1 MAMEY
6 KDYIEDLSRFL
17 LKREE
22 QSKIMSAVG
31 SLLQG
36 DIKAEDIPYIKEF
49 ECIKKFLEEPL
60 NSRGESALKKVF
72 ATAIII
78 ANEKGLLP
86 FRLPESAEEI
96 ASLIDDAL
104 NRLKVAYQQAIGRI
118 DLDEAVDALVD
129 RAEARAIAFVEY
141 ALEIGMPVLADKL
154 EKIMYKNPY
163 TAPFAPFVGLALSY
177 VAEPVKNTVCSGIR
191 TIAKGAKNFLH
202 KAIDFVKE
210 KLNPIKNRQTAYS

>member
-118 DLDEAVDALVD
+118 DLDEAVEALVD

-141 ALEIGMPVLADKL
+141 ALETGVQVLADKI
-154 EKIMYKNPY
+154 EKMMYKNPY
-163 TAPFAPFVGLALSY
+163 TAPFAPFVRVALSY
-177 VAEPVKNTVCSGIR
+177 VAEPVKNAVCSGIR
-191 TIAKGAKNFLH
+191 TIAKGAKAFLH
-202 KAIDFVKE
+202 KTIDFVKT
-210 KLNPIKNRQTAYS
+210 KVGPIRQTAHS

>member
-22 QSKIMSAVG
+22 QSKIMSAVA

-72 ATAIII
+72 ATVVII
-78 ANEKGLLP
+78 ANLP
-86 FRLPESAEEI
+86 PYSSDGTISPSTAAASITPAAKESTI
-96 ASLIDDAL
+96 SLNL
-104 NRLKVAYQQAIGRI
+104 
-118 DLDEAVDALVD
+118 
-129 RAEARAIAFVEY
+129 
-141 ALEIGMPVLADKL
+141 
-154 EKIMYKNPY
+154 
-163 TAPFAPFVGLALSY
+163 
-177 VAEPVKNTVCSGIR
+177 
-191 TIAKGAKNFLH
+191 
-202 KAIDFVKE
+202 
-210 KLNPIKNRQTAYS
+210 